1 MEMTNN
7 SKILIKHNNAI
18 QENWK
23 LKNRAKETETGTL
36 KVFSGVLWLRLW
48 NMIDSQR
55 TGGQVYVSLVTWGEE
70 VKESTW
76 QWE

>member
-23 LKNRAKETETGTL
+23 LKNRAKETETVTL
-36 KVFSGVLWLRLW
+36 KVFSGVLWLQIW

-55 TGGQVYVSLVTWGEE
+55 TRGQVYVSLVTWGEE